1 MFQVWNDLIPASI
14 KDICDYKKLT
24 FYLHV
29 HFAVIPFRNKNTSV
43 KQDERAD
50 EVKVA
55 TKVVVSTGN
64 NNRSK
69 MESITKDVARLDV
82 IQESVSPC
90 VEYDTDSLDQ
100 SQVVLETD
108 KNDKAD
114 ETKAVTEEPVVND
127 TTALETG
134 MDVLK
139 TFLASE
145 GETYSPQ
152 QEFLPFFALPYV
164 PNPDEHSS
172 FTSLFQV
179 NFNFV
184 LIVIFRKLC
193 SSIIIIFLQYL
204 R

>member
-1 MFQVWNDLIPASI
+1 MIPASI

-29 HFAVIPFRNKNTSV
+29 HFAVIPFRNKNTSEE
-43 KQDERAD
+43 KDEGVVD
-50 EVKVA
+50 EVKEA
-55 TKVVVSTGN
+55 TKVVVSNSN

-108 KNDKAD
+108 KNDKA
-114 ETKAVTEEPVVND
+114 EENVAVTEEPVVKD
-127 TTALETG
+127 ATTLKTG
-134 MDVLK
+134 MEVLK
-139 TFLASE
+139 AFLASE

-164 PNPDEHSS
+164 PKPDEHPS

-179 NFNFV
+179 NLNIV
-184 LIVIFRKLC
+184 LIFIFRKLC
-193 SSIIIIFLQYL
+193 SLVGTVLGS
-204 R
+204 